1 MGIIAS
7 VCGYLTGLGANITD
21 LDQHSTDSRGGR
33 FFMRLEFELCDLAQC
48 IDELRA
54 EFATEVAERLDMQW
68 RLNCASQKK
77 RMAILVSKHDHALL
91 ELLWKQSRGD
101 LDAELSCVLSNHDAL
116 QSQVESF
123 GIPFQAYEVTPETKV
138 QAQADMLERLR
149 DQVDLVVLARYMQI
163 LPAELCRKYSGKV
176 INIHHSFLPSFA
188 GARPYHQAYSRGVKL
203 IGATCHYVTEDL
215 DEGPII
221 VQAAVPVFEGETGE
235 SLGER
240 VLAAEHRIYPMA
252 LGWVASQRAR
262 IVGER
267 VVLDVLQ
274 NADVFAGPA
283 RHGRLRARL
292 NLTQPPNI
300 RECDIC
306 SAE

>member
-1 MGIIAS
+1 METGRLLIQCPDRMGIIAS

-33 FFMRLEFELCDLAQC
+33 FFMRLEFELSDLAQC

-68 RLNCASQKK
+68 QLNCASQKK

-163 LPAELCRKYSGKV
+163 LPSEWVAAFPNRI
-176 INIHHSFLPSFA
+176 INIHHSFLPAFV
-188 GARPYHQAYSRGVKL
+188 GADPYRQAFDKGVKL
-203 IGATCHYVTEDL
+203 IGATAHYVTADL

-221 VQAAVPVFEGETGE
+221 EQDTARVTHRH
-235 SLGER
+235 SIDDLR
-240 VLAAEHRIYPMA
+240 VLGRNLERHALARAVQWHLEDRI
-252 LGWVASQRAR
+252 
-262 IVGER
+262 IVDG
-267 VVLDVLQ
+267 
-274 NADVFAGPA
+274 AKTIVFS
-283 RHGRLRARL
+283 R
-292 NLTQPPNI
+292 Q
-300 RECDIC
+300 
-306 SAE
+306 